1 LIARLKEIERKCDS
15 MGSRNEEFPLM
26 RDRLR
31 SIIARLEAGKGPSDE
46 ALDYRSMARE
56 LFPVAHLFESVGFL
70 SVGKEIAHVERSL
83 QDLASAAQPAGAPTS
98 VSREARSDSARR
110 SPAPSPRAIVDD
122 SPPLG
127 TIEDSDED
135 RPFSVPMPIL
145 FGLAALAVA
154 ITIAAALVF
163 EIGPFAPEPI
173 PPTPVPTPLIAP
185 TPTAVPTPI
194 AVRPDPDAALSPQER
209 IANALAGAR
218 LSLQEDDF
226 DAAVAQLS
234 AASLID
240 IDDPTVVAFAQEM
253 VEYLVNQST
262 VAAMEGRWDEA
273 ADLTL
278 RARRFAM
285 RFGLGTDRIAAA
297 ERHHA
302 DMQRFEIVGPEDTAT
317 IRTAVGKLVEIYLV
331 DRSQRRGRIVALEGA
346 TLVIAVEDDVGG
358 GIVRFTDRLAL
369 SDIQRIRIWEE

>member
-1 LIARLKEIERKCDS
+1 LIARLKEIERKCES

-46 ALDYRSMARE
+46 VLDYRSMARE

-83 QDLASAAQPAGAPTS
+83 QDLAPETQPAGAPTS
-98 VSREARSDSARR
+98 SSRDARSDSARR
-110 SPAPSPRAIVDD
+110 SPASSPTINADG
-122 SPPLG
+122 SPPVG
-127 TIEDSDED
+127 TLEDSDED

-145 FGLAALAVA
+145 FGLAVRAVA
-154 ITIAAALVF
+154 MAIAAALVF
-163 EIGPFAPEPI
+163 EVGPFAPEPT
-173 PPTPVPTPLIAP
+173 PPTPAPTPLVVPTP
-185 TPTAVPTPI
+185 TTVPTPI
-194 AVRPDPDAALSPQER
+194 AVRPDPDAALSSQER

-218 LSLQEDDF
+218 LSLQQDDF

-240 IDDPTVVAFAQEM
+240 IDDTTVVAFSQEM
-253 VEYLVNQST
+253 VEYLVNQAT
-262 VAAMEGRWDEA
+262 IAAMEGRWDEA
-273 ADLTL
+273 ADLML
-278 RARRFAM
+278 RARRFAL

-297 ERHHA
+297 EQHHA
-302 DMQRFEIVGPEDTAT
+302 DMQRFEIVGPEETAT
-317 IRTAVGKLVEIYLV
+317 IRASVGKLVEIYLV

-346 TLVIAVEDDVGG
+346 TLVFDVEDDVGG

-369 SDIQRIRIWEE
+369 SAIQRIKIWED